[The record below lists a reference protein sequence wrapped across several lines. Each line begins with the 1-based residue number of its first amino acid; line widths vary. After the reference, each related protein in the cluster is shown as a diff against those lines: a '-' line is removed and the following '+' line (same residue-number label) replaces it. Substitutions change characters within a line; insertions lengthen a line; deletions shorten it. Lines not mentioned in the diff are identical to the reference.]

1 MSDTREESINAGRL
15 LVVGTQGG
23 GKTALVTILAART
36 DQSMSYEEDFGGTI
50 ETEYLR
56 ISFDEGRFFS
66 LLLPVGGQ
74 EKWQKLRERFGSTA
88 EGMIIILDSCTK
100 KFWVNSLSQA
110 TSISSFLPYDN
121 YPIAPVVT
129 KRDLNEGIRKEIDNF
144 AQTIMD
150 GLEQAKTSPIVYY
163 SRGFRITERKVDLLG
178 EIVPFTILEQIIINS
193 LESKYFTGLVPG
205 NARKGKVLLPGFS
218 LVNCRIL
225 SRALTQELCTTT
237 EGDQMEILG
246 LLNDM
251 RPSMLELDTNWVD
264 LLQKYPKAGAEPQVN
279 INDLS
284 LEAIKDTIL
293 NNLLASDADISD
305 FVSKLG
311 TLNPKTGWSVSGHEH
326 ISIFE
331 DEGLGSAATLIRKM
345 MVDVKES
352 VRVDKFSVFNPI
364 EELF

>member
-15 LVVGTQGG
+15 LVVGTQAG
-23 GKTALVTILAART
+23 GKTALVTKLAART

-56 ISFDEGRFFS
+56 LSFDEGRFFS

-74 EKWQKLRERFGSTA
+74 QKWQKLRERFGSTA

-100 KFWVNSLSQA
+100 KFWLNSLSQA
-110 TSISSFLPYDN
+110 SSISSFLPYDN
-121 YPIAPVVT
+121 YPIAAVIT
-129 KRDLNEGIRKEIDNF
+129 KRDLNEIIRKEAENF
-144 AQTIMD
+144 AQAIVD
-150 GLEQAKTSPIVYY
+150 GLKEAKTSPIVYY
-163 SRGFRITERKVDLLG
+163 SRGFRITERKIHLLSNV
-178 EIVPFTILEQIIINS
+178 IPFTTLEQVIINS

-205 NARKGKVLLPGFS
+205 NARQGKVLLPGFS
-218 LVNCRIL
+218 LVNCRIF
-225 SRALTQELCTTT
+225 SRALTQELTKPK
-237 EGDQMEILG
+237 GDQMQILS

-279 INDLS
+279 MDDLTVDV
-284 LEAIKDTIL
+284 IKDTIL
-293 NNLLASDADISD
+293 NNLLASEADITD
-305 FVSKLG
+305 LVSELKKLS
-311 TLNPKTGWSVSGHEH
+311 PKTGWKVSGHEH

-331 DEGLGSAATLIRKM
+331 DEGLEYAAALIRKM

-352 VRVDKFSVFNPI
+352 ERVDKFNLFNPI
-364 EELF
+364 EQLF